1 MASPAKRFVHIGGAL
16 VARLLGPPLDRES
29 ETEPEARETE
39 PEARELHQAPR
50 KGPCGVAGGED
61 CLAVVAC
68 ALARQ
73 PGRGAVLSLI
83 DRRFRIVRAGIAARK
98 AGFAAR

>member
-1 MASPAKRFVHIGGAL
+1 
-16 VARLLGPPLDRES
+16 
-29 ETEPEARETE
+29 
-39 PEARELHQAPR
+39 LHQAPR